1 MTIGEVMTRNPTF
14 CSISSSA
21 QTAAM
26 VMQQKDTGILPVTED
41 AFSRK
46 LVGVVTDRDLCL
58 AVLARGRDPA
68 HVWVQECM
76 TAEPVACHLEDEV
89 GKALRLMREH
99 QVRRIPVVDDAGNL
113 KGMVSLC
120 DLVRERVITPAELF
134 DTLEK
139 ISQPMPEKRA
149 NSATSGPRAA

>member
-1 MTIGEVMTRNPTF
+1 MTISEVMTKNPAF
-14 CSISSSA
+14 CAPSSSA
-21 QTAAM
+21 QTAAL

-58 AVLARGRDPA
+58 AVLVRGRDPA

-76 TAEPVACHLEDEV
+76 ARDPATCHLDEEV
-89 GKALRLMREH
+89 GAALRRMREH
-99 QVRRIPVVDDAGNL
+99 RVRRIPVVDEAGNL
-113 KGMVSLC
+113 KGIVSLA
-120 DLVRERVITPAELF
+120 DLVRQRVISPVELF

-139 ISQPMPEKRA
+139 ICEPALEKPPKPA
-149 NSATSGPRAA
+149 ITLAA

>member
-1 MTIGEVMTRNPTF
+1 MTIRQVMTKNPAF
-14 CSISSSA
+14 CAPSSSA
-21 QTAAM
+21 QTAAL

-76 TAEPVACHLEDEV
+76 ARDPVTCHLDEEV
-89 GKALRLMREH
+89 DAALQRMREH
-99 QVRRIPVVDDAGNL
+99 RIRRIPVVDEAGIL
-113 KGMVSLC
+113 QGIVSLA
-120 DLVRERVITPAELF
+120 DLVRQRAISPAELF
-134 DTLEK
+134 GTLEK
-139 ISQPMPEKRA
+139 ICEPALEKPHKPA
-149 NSATSGPRAA
+149 ITLAA

>member
-1 MTIGEVMTRNPTF
+1 MTIRQVMTKNPAF
-14 CSISSSA
+14 CAPSSSA
-21 QTAAM
+21 QTAAL

-58 AVLARGRDPA
+58 TVLVRGRDPA

-76 TAEPVACHLEDEV
+76 TRDPVTCHLDEEV
-89 GKALRLMREH
+89 GAALRRMREH
-99 QVRRIPVVDDAGNL
+99 QVRRIPVVDEAGNL
-113 KGMVSLC
+113 QGIVSLA
-120 DLVRERVITPAELF
+120 DLVRQRVISSAELF

-139 ISQPMPEKRA
+139 ICEPALEKPPKPA
-149 NSATSGPRAA
+149 ITLAA